1 MMTQA
6 GQEKRAGN
14 PIVVSLNEVYAVR
27 RSDGQWRSA
36 EVIQT
41 RGILVSTNLVS
52 TTTKYS
58 SSRYCWYCCSV
69 LGFRGRIGDKC
80 YVFEA

>member
-14 PIVVSLNEVYAVR
+14 PGIVVSLNEVYAVR

-41 RGILVSTNLVS
+41 RGILVSLDN
-52 TTTKYS
+52 
-58 SSRYCWYCCSV
+58 SV
-69 LGFRGRIGDKC
+69 IFLFK
-80 YVFEA
+80 